1 MKLRERI
8 IEHHLRGVTNVIKNQ
23 FGFMPRRSTM
33 EAIILITVVDL
44 RLDSRE
50 DVLTEA
56 MNNGTRETRGFRQ
69 VRASLRI
76 ITLRPI
82 CVVV

>member
-1 MKLRERI
+1 
-8 IEHHLRGVTNVIKNQ
+8 
-23 FGFMPRRSTM
+23 M

-76 ITLRPI
+76 ITLRPM

>member
-44 RLDSRE
+44 RLDLRE

-76 ITLRPI
+76 ITLRPM

>member
-1 MKLRERI
+1 MKLRESI

-44 RLDSRE
+44 RLDLRE

-69 VRASLRI
+69 VRASLWI
-76 ITLRPI
+76 ITLRPM

>member
-1 MKLRERI
+1 MKLQERI

-44 RLDSRE
+44 RLDLRE

-76 ITLRPI
+76 ITLRPM

>member
-23 FGFMPRRSTM
+23 FGFMPWRSTM

-76 ITLRPI
+76 ITLRPM

>member
-76 ITLRPI
+76 ITLRPM